1 MFVDG
6 IFGGIAAAKHR
17 TTSKIM
23 NTCET
28 IESVEAVELES
39 LTVQNENVVHLPL
52 GLLGFEHIKS
62 YTLLQNTSE
71 SPFRWLQV
79 IDQPNL
85 AFLVVPALDIFPEYE
100 PDVPAEDAKF
110 LGLNSP
116 DDALVF
122 NIVTLLAK
130 GAGTVNLKGPIVIN
144 RFTLKGKQVVLANAS
159 RYSIQHPLPLSR

>member
-1 MFVDG
+1 
-6 IFGGIAAAKHR
+6 
-17 TTSKIM
+17 M

-28 IESVEAVELES
+28 IESVQTNRLEAV
-39 LTVQNENVVHLPL
+39 TVQNENIVHLPL
-52 GLLGFEHIKS
+52 GLLGFESIKH
-62 YTLLQNTSE
+62 YTLLQNASE

-79 IDQPNL
+79 IDQPDL
-85 AFLVVPALDIFPEYE
+85 AFLVLPALEVFPDYE
-100 PDVPAEDAKF
+100 PDVPPEDVRF

-122 NIVTLLAK
+122 NIVTLGAK
-130 GAGTVNLKGPIVIN
+130 GSATANLKGPIILN